1 METVVLRL
9 DVEMKRLRGGGGLC
23 EEEEAVGVV
32 EEEVGGREEVGRAL
46 IGEEVAEEGWLFV
59 EVDDCCWK

>member
-1 METVVLRL
+1 
-9 DVEMKRLRGGGGLC
+9 
-23 EEEEAVGVV
+23 V

-46 IGEEVAEEGWLFV
+46 MGEEVAEEGWLFV